1 LTRRTS
7 GPYQLKVKRLLED
20 LAVSP
25 LVGLAVD
32 IDRLVPGPLVLDELL
47 VLSLGGVKLGELV
60 GLPVWGDVESG
71 DGLLSTDEEGTTDDA
86 VVGDTVD

>member
-1 LTRRTS
+1 VVVASHLCADR
-7 GPYQLKVKRLLED
+7 RLLEY
-20 LAVSP
+20 LAVGP
-25 LVGLAVD
+25 LVILAANLD
-32 IDRLVPGPLVLDELL
+32 GLVPGPLVLDEGL
-47 VLSLGGVKLGELV
+47 VLGLGGVKLGELV